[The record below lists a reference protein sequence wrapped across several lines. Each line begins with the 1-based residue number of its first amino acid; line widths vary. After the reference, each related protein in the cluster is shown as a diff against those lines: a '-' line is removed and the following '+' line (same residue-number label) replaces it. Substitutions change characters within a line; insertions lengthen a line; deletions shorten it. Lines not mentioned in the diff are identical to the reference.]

1 MMIETL
7 VLDLKKTHSHLVDRM
22 IRSVQQLSLKPD
34 WHSHAEAFRSGG
46 TFWHFN
52 HSPPIREGRV
62 LSSVGNNARPRVSV
76 TSVLDQPG
84 YEAWR
89 DLWLALSRGFEVSG
103 RAQEFELVRVYLN
116 AYMYGTDAAIHTD
129 SSEPDEITAVI
140 AVHSHWDR
148 NWGGETVVFDENE
161 EPMRAVLPMPGR
173 AFVFRSSMKH
183 VARPLARACTEIRK
197 MLVFKFA
204 SWPVHVPVAAGGV
217 DALFQ
222 SMPCLAPPG
231 FEGMKVRSDEQRYAM
246 AVQWLGGS
254 KAAHIVHGR
263 GSLAMH
269 LVSVATW
276 LRMWG
281 EPHDVVMAGMC
292 HSIFSTQTFRKKFLD
307 SIRDRSLAE
316 SVFGVEAVALAVA
329 FASCDRSKL
338 AKLRE
343 SVMMGAEIQEFVE
356 LVRSEKGV
364 EGPEYGSMQIDRDA
378 LTALWKIEAA
388 NMLSQMDDLAAVAE
402 NPLSSG
408 DFGVDA
414 KPGKRGDV
422 VAIVNAE

>member
-1 MMIETL
+1 MIETL
-7 VLDLKKTHSHLVDRM
+7 VLDLKKSHPHLVDRM

-34 WHSHAEAFRSGG
+34 WHSESEAFRSGG

-52 HSPPIREGRV
+52 HSPPIRQGRV
-62 LSSVGNNARPRVSV
+62 LSSVGKNGQPRVSV
-76 TSVLDQPG
+76 TPALDQRG

-89 DLWLALSRGFEVSG
+89 DLWLVLSQGFNVSRRG
-103 RAQEFELVRVYLN
+103 QEFELVRVYLN

-129 SSEPDEITAVI
+129 SSAPDEVTAVI
-140 AVHSHWDR
+140 AAHSHWDP

-183 VARPLARACTEIRK
+183 VARPLARGCSEIRK

-231 FEGMKVRSDEQRYAM
+231 FDGMKIRSDEHRYAM

-281 EPHDVVMAGMC
+281 EPHEVVMAGMC

-307 SIRDRSLAE
+307 PIRDRSLAE
-316 SVFGVEAVALAVA
+316 SVFGSEAVGLAVA
-329 FASCDRSKL
+329 FASCERSKL
-338 AKLRE
+338 SKLRE

-356 LVRSEKGV
+356 LARSEKGV
-364 EGPEYGSMQIDRDA
+364 EGPEYGSMKLDRGQ
-378 LTALWKIEAA
+378 LVALWKIEAA
-388 NMLSQMDDLAAVAE
+388 NRLSQMDDLAAVAE

-408 DFGVDA
+408 GFGVDVKTC
-414 KPGKRGDV
+414 KPGDV
-422 VAIVNAE
+422 VSIINSD